1 MTQKSRVVVFD
12 LDDTLYKEQ
21 DYLLS
26 AYREIAERIGGRES
40 EELRVK
46 SEELR
51 GKSEELRVKSEEL
64 RGDRIF
70 DQMLR
75 WRQEGENV
83 FQCLIDTYGLD
94 MTVDDLLAVYRFH
107 VPAIR
112 LDEET
117 KHLLDSLHR
126 AAVIGLI
133 TDGRSLTQ
141 RHKIEALGLS
151 AYMDEEN
158 ILISEETGHEKPSE
172 VPYRHFM
179 TRYPACTYYYY
190 VGDNPAKDF
199 SAPDRLGWTS
209 ICLLDDGRN
218 IHPQDFSLSQQMLPQ
233 HRISQLSEIENI
245 II

>member
-1 MTQKSRVVVFD
+1 MVFD

-26 AYREIAERIGGRES
+26 AYREIAERIGD
-40 EELRVK
+40 RVTRK
-46 SEELR
+46 QGVQE
-51 GKSEELRVKSEEL
+51 
-64 RGDRIF
+64 DRIF

-94 MTVDDLLAVYRFH
+94 MTVDDLLTVYRSH

-117 KHLLDSLHR
+117 KHLLDYLHR
-126 AAVIGLI
+126 IAVIGLI

-151 AYMDEEN
+151 AYMDEED
-158 ILISEETGHEKPSE
+158 ILISEETGFEKPSE
-172 VPYRHFM
+172 VPYRDFM
-179 TRYPACTYYYY
+179 ARYPACTYYYI
-190 VGDNPAKDF
+190 GDNPAKDF
-199 SAPDRLGWTS
+199 VAPERLGWTS

-218 IHPQDFSLSQQMLPQ
+218 IHPQELAGVNGIWKVE
-233 HRISQLSEIENI
+233 HISEIENI

>member
-21 DYLLS
+21 DYLRS
-26 AYREIAERIGGRES
+26 AYREIAARIES
-40 EELRVK
+40 RYGNLPLLSR
-46 SEELR
+46 R
-51 GKSEELRVKSEEL
+51 GQGWSDPPL
-64 RGDRIF
+64 DR
-70 DQMLR
+70 MLR

-83 FQCLIDTYGLD
+83 FQRLIEAYGLD
-94 MTVDDLLAVYRFH
+94 LTVNDLLTIYRSH

-112 LDEET
+112 LDGQT
-117 KHLLDSLHR
+117 KSLLDRLHSH
-126 AAVIGLI
+126 AVLGLI

-141 RHKIEALGLS
+141 RHKIDALGLS
-151 AYMDEEN
+151 AYMDEKD
-158 ILISEETGHEKPSE
+158 ILISEETGFEKPSDE
-172 VPYRHFM
+172 PFRHFM
-179 TRYPACTYYYY
+179 ERYPSRTYYYI
-190 VGDNPAKDF
+190 GDNPAKDF
-199 SAPDRLGWTS
+199 IAPNHLGWTT

>member
-21 DYLLS
+21 DYLHS
-26 AYREIAERIGGRES
+26 AYRDIAAQIES
-40 EELRVK
+40 RYGLEGV
-46 SEELR
+46 
-51 GKSEELRVKSEEL
+51 
-64 RGDRIF
+64 F

-75 WRQEGENV
+75 WWQEGENV
-83 FQCLIDTYGLD
+83 FQHLIDAYGLD
-94 MTVDDLLAVYRFH
+94 MTVDDLLTLYRSH

-112 LDEET
+112 FDEET
-117 KHLLDSLHR
+117 KHLLDYLHR
-126 AAVIGLI
+126 IAVIGLI

-151 AYMDEEN
+151 AYMDEED
-158 ILISEETGHEKPSE
+158 ILISEETGYEKPSE

-179 TRYPACTYYYY
+179 ARYPARTYCYI
-190 VGDNPAKDF
+190 GDNPAKDF
-199 SAPDRLGWTS
+199 VAPDRLGWTS

-218 IHPQDFSLSQQMLPQ
+218 IHPQDFRHLTEGQTLCEVT
-233 HRISQLSEIENI
+233 HISEIENI

>member
-26 AYREIAERIGGRES
+26 AYREIAERIGD
-40 EELRVK
+40 RVTRK
-46 SEELR
+46 QGVQE
-51 GKSEELRVKSEEL
+51 
-64 RGDRIF
+64 DRIF

-94 MTVDDLLAVYRFH
+94 MTVDDLLTVYRSH

-117 KHLLDSLHR
+117 NHLLDYLHR
-126 AAVIGLI
+126 IAVIGLI

-179 TRYPACTYYYY
+179 ARYPACTYYY

-218 IHPQDFSLSQQMLPQ
+218 IHPQELAGVNGIWKVE
-233 HRISQLSEIENI
+233 HISEIENI

>member
-1 MTQKSRVVVFD
+1 MVFD

-94 MTVDDLLAVYRFH
+94 MTVDDLLTVYRSH

-117 KHLLDSLHR
+117 KHLLDSLHW

-179 TRYPACTYYYY
+179 ARYPACTYYY

-218 IHPQDFSLSQQMLPQ
+218 IHPQELAGVNGIWKVE
-233 HRISQLSEIENI
+233 HISEIENI

>member
-1 MTQKSRVVVFD
+1 MVFD

-26 AYREIAERIGGRES
+26 AYREIAERIGD
-40 EELRVK
+40 RVTRK
-46 SEELR
+46 QGVQE
-51 GKSEELRVKSEEL
+51 
-64 RGDRIF
+64 DRIF

-94 MTVDDLLAVYRFH
+94 MTVDDLLTVYRSH

-117 KHLLDSLHR
+117 KHLLDSLHW

-158 ILISEETGHEKPSE
+158 ILISEETGFEKPSE

-179 TRYPACTYYYY
+179 AHYPACTYYY

-218 IHPQDFSLSQQMLPQ
+218 IHPQELAGVNGIWKVE
-233 HRISQLSEIENI
+233 HISEIENI

>member
-21 DYLLS
+21 DYLRS
-26 AYREIAERIGGRES
+26 AYREIAARIES
-40 EELRVK
+40 QYGLE
-46 SEELR
+46 
-51 GKSEELRVKSEEL
+51 G
-64 RGDRIF
+64 IY
-70 DQMLR
+70 DQMLK
-75 WRQEGENV
+75 WWQEGENV
-83 FQCLIDTYGLD
+83 FQRLVSYCPQF
-94 MTVDDLLAVYRFH
+94 TVNDLLAIYRSH

-117 KHLLDSLHR
+117 RHLLDDLHQH
-126 AAVIGLI
+126 AVLGLI

-151 AYMDEEN
+151 AYMDDAD
-158 ILISEETGHEKPSE
+158 ILISEETGFEKPSE
-172 VPYRHFM
+172 EPFRHFM
-179 TRYPACTYYYY
+179 ACYLSCTYYYI
-190 VGDNPAKDF
+190 GDNPAKDF
-199 SAPDRLGWTS
+199 VAPNLLGWTS

-233 HRISQLSEIENI
+233 YRISQLSEIENI

>member
-1 MTQKSRVVVFD
+1 MVFD

-26 AYREIAERIGGRES
+26 AYREIAERIGGRE
-40 EELRVK
+40 
-46 SEELR
+46 
-51 GKSEELRVKSEEL
+51 SEELRVKSEEL

-94 MTVDDLLAVYRFH
+94 MTVDDLLTVYRSH

-126 AAVIGLI
+126 IAVIGLI

-151 AYMDEEN
+151 AYMDEED

-218 IHPQDFSLSQQMLPQ
+218 IHPQELAGVNGIWKVE
-233 HRISQLSEIENI
+233 HISEIENI

>member
-26 AYREIAERIGGRES
+26 AYREIAERIGD
-40 EELRVK
+40 RVTRK
-46 SEELR
+46 QGVQE
-51 GKSEELRVKSEEL
+51 
-64 RGDRIF
+64 DRIF

-94 MTVDDLLAVYRFH
+94 MTVDDQLAVYRSH

-117 KHLLDSLHR
+117 KHLLDYLHR
-126 AAVIGLI
+126 IAVIGLI

-179 TRYPACTYYYY
+179 THYPACTYYY

-199 SAPDRLGWTS
+199 SASDRLGWTS

-218 IHPQDFSLSQQMLPQ
+218 IHPQELAGVNGIWKVE
-233 HRISQLSEIENI
+233 HISGIENI

>member
-1 MTQKSRVVVFD
+1 MVFD

-26 AYREIAERIGGRES
+26 AYREIAERIGD
-40 EELRVK
+40 RVTRK
-46 SEELR
+46 QGVQE
-51 GKSEELRVKSEEL
+51 
-64 RGDRIF
+64 DRIF

-94 MTVDDLLAVYRFH
+94 MTVDDLLTVYRSH

-117 KHLLDSLHR
+117 NHLLDYLHR
-126 AAVIGLI
+126 IAVIGLI

-151 AYMDEEN
+151 AYMDEED
-158 ILISEETGHEKPSE
+158 ILISEETGFEKPSE

-179 TRYPACTYYYY
+179 ARYPACTYYYI
-190 VGDNPAKDF
+190 GDNPAKDF

-218 IHPQDFSLSQQMLPQ
+218 IHPQELAGVNGIWKVE
-233 HRISQLSEIENI
+233 HISEIENI

>member
-1 MTQKSRVVVFD
+1 MVFD

-26 AYREIAERIGGRES
+26 AYREIAGRIGGKETGRQG
-40 EELRVK
+40 VQ
-46 SEELR
+46 
-51 GKSEELRVKSEEL
+51 
-64 RGDRIF
+64 GDKIF

-117 KHLLDSLHR
+117 KHLLDSLHW

-151 AYMDEEN
+151 AYMDEED

-179 TRYPACTYYYY
+179 ARYPACTYYYI
-190 VGDNPAKDF
+190 GDNPAKDF
-199 SAPDRLGWTS
+199 VAPERLGWTS

-218 IHPQDFSLSQQMLPQ
+218 IHPQELAGVNGIWKVES
-233 HRISQLSEIENI
+233 ISEIENI

>member
-1 MTQKSRVVVFD
+1 MVFD

-64 RGDRIF
+64 RVKSEELRGDRIF

-94 MTVDDLLAVYRFH
+94 MTVDDLLTVYRSH

-117 KHLLDSLHR
+117 NHLLDYLHR
-126 AAVIGLI
+126 IAVIGLI

-218 IHPQDFSLSQQMLPQ
+218 IHPQELAGVNGIWKVE
-233 HRISQLSEIENI
+233 HISEIENI

>member
-1 MTQKSRVVVFD
+1 MVFD

-26 AYREIAERIGGRES
+26 AYREIAGRIGEKETRRQG
-40 EELRVK
+40 VQVDK
-46 SEELR
+46 
-51 GKSEELRVKSEEL
+51 
-64 RGDRIF
+64 IF

-94 MTVDDLLAVYRFH
+94 MTVDDLLTIYRFH

-151 AYMDEEN
+151 AYMDEED

-179 TRYPACTYYYY
+179 ARYPACTYYY

-199 SAPDRLGWTS
+199 VAPARLGWTS

-218 IHPQDFSLSQQMLPQ
+218 IHPQELAGVNGIWKVE
-233 HRISQLSEIENI
+233 HISEIENI

>member
-1 MTQKSRVVVFD
+1 MVFD

-21 DYLLS
+21 DYLHS
-26 AYREIAERIGGRES
+26 AYRDIAAKIES
-40 EELRVK
+40 RYGLEGV
-46 SEELR
+46 
-51 GKSEELRVKSEEL
+51 
-64 RGDRIF
+64 F

-75 WRQEGENV
+75 WWQEDENV
-83 FQCLIDTYGLD
+83 FQRLIDAYGLD
-94 MTVDDLLAVYRFH
+94 MTVDDLLTVYRSH

-117 KHLLDSLHR
+117 KHLLDYLHQI
-126 AAVIGLI
+126 AVIGLI

-151 AYMDEEN
+151 AYMDEED
-158 ILISEETGHEKPSE
+158 ILISEETGYEKPSE

-179 TRYPACTYYYY
+179 ARYPSCTYYYI
-190 VGDNPAKDF
+190 GDNPAKDF
-199 SAPDRLGWTS
+199 VAPDRLGWTS

-218 IHPQDFSLSQQMLPQ
+218 IHPQELAGVNGIWKVE
-233 HRISQLSEIENI
+233 HISEIENI